1 MADEWLTRKTLL
13 GRALDPEDHDAWG
26 EFVSF
31 YEKFIYSI
39 LHRMNIHPN
48 EFDDLVQEILVH
60 LWNKLGLYDAEKS
73 KFRTW
78 LSTVIRNLVFSY
90 LDSNQRRYNR
100 RNTLEGDD
108 VAIQSFHP
116 PSSADFERMV
126 EKEWK
131 MHLSNMALDK
141 LRKKFTGNA
150 IDVFSLSLEGVSNQ
164 EISEK
169 LGITKDSVKSLKTR
183 VRGKFIEE
191 MEWLIRNLESVE

>member
-1 MADEWLTRKTLL
+1 MSDEWLTRKTLL
-13 GRALDPEDHDAWG
+13 CRALNPDDHDAWE

-39 LHRMNIHPN
+39 LYRMNIHPN

-60 LWNKLGLYDAEKS
+60 LWDKLNRYDSNKG

-78 LSTVIRNLVFSY
+78 LSTVVRNLVFSY

-100 RNTLEGDD
+100 RSRLEGDPQ
-108 VAIQSFHP
+108 AIEAFHP
-116 PSSADFERMV
+116 VSSSDFERMV

-131 MHLSNMALDK
+131 LHLSNLALER
-141 LRKKFTGNA
+141 LGKKFTGNA
-150 IDVFSLSLEGVSNQ
+150 IEVFSLSLQGISNQ
-164 EISEK
+164 EISER
-169 LGITKDSVKSLKTR
+169 LGITKNSVKSLKTR
-183 VRGKFIEE
+183 VRSKFIDE